1 MSKGF
6 SVNVEGMDALR
17 RRLENLAAE
26 VQAGA
31 RAAIR
36 ETATE
41 AREEMKRRV
50 PVDTGALRRNIT
62 SRVQPSKLTAEIGPR
77 RGAGVHY
84 AYWVEFGTSSMPAQ
98 PFARPAAER
107 AREVF
112 PKNLRKHVG
121 DELKK

>member
-6 SVNVEGMDALR
+6 FVNVEGMAELR
-17 RRLENLAAE
+17 KRLEQLAAE

-31 RAAIR
+31 RKAIQ
-36 ETATE
+36 ETAKD

-50 PVDTGALRRNIT
+50 PVDTGELRRNIT
-62 SRVQPSKLTAEIGPR
+62 SRVQPSRLTAEIGPR
-77 RGAGVHY
+77 RGVRVHY
-84 AYWVEFGTSSMPAQ
+84 AYWVEFGTSSMRAQ

-112 PKNLRKHVG
+112 PQNLRKYVG